1 MRTSIDKAG
10 RLVVPRSLRS
20 QVGLIDG
27 GEVEIAVDGASIRLE
42 AVPGTDLVEEDG
54 FLVIP
59 ATGVSLDD
67 ATVRELRLADQR

>member
-1 MRTSIDKAG
+1 MRTSIDRAG

-27 GEVEIAVDGASIRLE
+27 GEVEIAVDGASIRIE

-67 ATVRELRLADQR
+67 AAVRDLRLADQR